1 MSTAYSIRT
10 DRLILRP
17 LHEADVD
24 VIVAYR
30 NHPDVSTLQDWELP
44 VTRDRVERQV
54 AETWLDL
61 EAQGDVLV
69 FSGILEQ
76 LDQRPASARPNRL
89 TAREHEVLELLRE
102 GLPDKQIAT
111 RLQISVK
118 TVEKHVGSV
127 LRKNGVHSRTEL
139 LVQA

>member
-1 MSTAYSIRT
+1 MA
-10 DRLILRP
+10 
-17 LHEADVD
+17 
-24 VIVAYR
+24 
-30 NHPDVSTLQDWELP
+30 
-44 VTRDRVERQV
+44 
-54 AETWLDL
+54 DL

-76 LDQRPASARPNRL
+76 LSQRPAPPRPNRL

>member
-1 MSTAYSIRT
+1 
-10 DRLILRP
+10 
-17 LHEADVD
+17 
-24 VIVAYR
+24 VAYR

-76 LDQRPASARPNRL
+76 LDQRPAPARPNRL